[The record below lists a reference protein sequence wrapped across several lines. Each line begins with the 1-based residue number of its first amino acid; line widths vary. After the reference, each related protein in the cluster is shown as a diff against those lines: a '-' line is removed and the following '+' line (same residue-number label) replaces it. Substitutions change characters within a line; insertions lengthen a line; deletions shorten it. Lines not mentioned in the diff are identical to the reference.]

1 MKTVITKDT
10 ILKPYLADMKILKM
24 FQIVG
29 VIITILMIGLFAIGF
44 IDSRKAKW
52 EYLGVAV
59 FILVL
64 FIFIPCELPAN

>member
-1 MKTVITKDT
+1 MKN
-10 ILKPYLADMKILKM
+10 LKM

-44 IDSRKAKW
+44 IGSRKAKW

>member
-44 IDSRKAKW
+44 INFDP
-52 EYLGVAV
+52 
-59 FILVL
+59 I
-64 FIFIPCELPAN
+64 